1 MGTLPMRKMLVFGNW
16 KMNGCRQSVSALL
29 ADLVRHFK
37 PSAGI
42 ELAVFPPYPYLHQVQ
57 TALAATGIS
66 WGSQSASEA
75 LAGPYTGETSMAMVA
90 DFGATYVL
98 LGHSERRTLFGET
111 DAIVAKRFKVALEHG
126 LKPVLCVGETLQQRE
141 SGTTLAIVCQQLQSV
156 IDLVGTRAVAHG
168 VLAYEPVWAIGT
180 GLTATP
186 QQAQEVHQA
195 LRRQLAA
202 TDSPAAATLPI
213 LYGGSVTAANAY
225 DLFNQP
231 DIDGALVGSASLK
244 ADTFLAIS
252 RSAAII
258 Q

>member
-1 MGTLPMRKMLVFGNW
+1 M
-16 KMNGCRQSVSALL
+16 
-29 ADLVRHFK
+29 
-37 PSAGI
+37 
-42 ELAVFPPYPYLHQVQ
+42 
-57 TALAATGIS
+57 
-66 WGSQSASEA
+66 
-75 LAGPYTGETSMAMVA
+75 
-90 DFGATYVL
+90 
-98 LGHSERRTLFGET
+98 LFGET
-111 DAIVAKRFKVALEHG
+111 DVIVAKRFKMALEHG

-141 SGTTLAIVCQQLQSV
+141 SGTTLATVCQQLQSV
-156 IDLVGTRAVAHG
+156 IDLVGTGAVARG

-195 LRRQLAA
+195 MRRQLAA
-202 TDSPAAATLPI
+202 TDSQAAATLQI
-213 LYGGSVTAANAY
+213 LYGGSVTDANAY